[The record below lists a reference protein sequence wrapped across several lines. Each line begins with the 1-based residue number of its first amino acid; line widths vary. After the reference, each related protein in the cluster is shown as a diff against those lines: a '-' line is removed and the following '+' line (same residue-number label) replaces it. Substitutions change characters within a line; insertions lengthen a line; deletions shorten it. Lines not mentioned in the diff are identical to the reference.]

1 MEKKYNE
8 IDDNIKIN
16 FPVPEILRHLMDDAE
31 EADFINDGSYFNLA
45 DTIDT
50 YAKNFYADGKLTQA
64 QWDTIIMRYKQW

>member
-8 IDDNIKIN
+8 IDDNIKID
-16 FPVPEILRHLMDDAE
+16 FPVPEILQHLMDDAE
-31 EADFINDGSYFNLA
+31 KADFINDGSYFNLA

-50 YAKNFYADGKLTQA
+50 YAKNFYADGKLTQS